1 VPIILLGVKS
11 FTGLVLDISIGLP
24 AALAYYAVTIAVTAP
39 FVVWAIALQRK
50 LPGRMAEELKKAAD
64 TSAAT

>member
-1 VPIILLGVKS
+1 L
-11 FTGLVLDISIGLP
+11 
-24 AALAYYAVTIAVTAP
+24 ACRRALAYDAVTIAVTAP

-64 TSAAT
+64 NSAAT